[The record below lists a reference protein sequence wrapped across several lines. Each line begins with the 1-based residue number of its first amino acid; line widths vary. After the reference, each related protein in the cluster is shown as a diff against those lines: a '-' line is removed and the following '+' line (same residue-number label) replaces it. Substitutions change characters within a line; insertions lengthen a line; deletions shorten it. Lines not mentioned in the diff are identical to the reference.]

1 MNRAPFASEE
11 HLWSCKNEGKRSV
24 CWVGGEMVDG
34 GQDMVAGSKTAE
46 KLSPI
51 TQT

>member
-1 MNRAPFASEE
+1 MELP
-11 HLWSCKNEGKRSV
+11 LPVKNISGATKRSV
-24 CWVGGEMVDG
+24 CWVGVEMVDG

-46 KLSPI
+46 KLSPV